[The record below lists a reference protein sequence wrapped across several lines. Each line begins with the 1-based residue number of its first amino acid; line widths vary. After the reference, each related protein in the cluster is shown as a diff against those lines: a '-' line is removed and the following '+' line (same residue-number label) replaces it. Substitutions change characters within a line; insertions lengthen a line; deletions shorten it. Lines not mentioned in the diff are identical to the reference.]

1 MNQIYAIDKETSAIA
16 FIAANLELLKEKLAE
31 TGKQIDDYLIL
42 GDIGMKY
49 VSRIVYVDGNCIYN
63 NCDYWLNH
71 GNEILDDYD
80 KHKVKDIL
88 GNDVGI
94 VRYRTELDSN
104 VTRIVQIDGRPGEV
118 VYNIAVANEMIALF
132 KEECILTKFTG
143 ITPLEI
149 AAKLAQAYT
158 LVLTGS
164 FREAKT
170 IFQAL
175 ETDPFLTEARKKKY
189 IDMLDAADSIE
200 YATEDELIFTTE
212 PESNEE
218 PETPVEPDPELVEY
232 VRTYLMDQSDTMT
245 KEHTFYYAALIQ
257 DPAKPASSGK
267 PWLSEGDKLIY
278 VIRHA
283 DRDSDSS
290 SSADINSTG
299 VAHAKSIGEQLAYGH
314 APSSSYS
321 NCTILFATNDV
332 HYFTNELT
340 RCKHTAQCIALGRG
354 DTDSSADDY
363 SGITEEADLL
373 YGYRYLKSRP
383 SSGTTELLKRYCN
396 SPDSL
401 SADDLGYIG
410 VETVDEAKTKLVS
423 DTEQFINE
431 IINKADKSLN
441 FFITSDYFVGCMQAG
456 VTNRQYDQ
464 SNNDPWVN
472 WCSGVAIVVHPDNTY
487 DAFAVKCSKK

>member
-31 TGKQIDDYLIL
+31 TGKKIDDYLIL

-80 KHKVKDIL
+80 KHEVKDIL
-88 GNDVGI
+88 GNDVDI

-170 IFQAL
+170 VFQAL
-175 ETDPFLTEARKKKY
+175 ETDPFLTAARKQKY
-189 IDMLDAADSIE
+189 VDMLDAADSIE
-200 YATEDELIFTTE
+200 YASKDELIFTTE
-212 PESNEE
+212 PEEE
-218 PETPVEPDPELVEY
+218 PEPEPNPELVDY
-232 VRTYLMDQSDTMT
+232 VRVYLMDQSNDMT
-245 KEHTFYYAALIQ
+245 KEHTFYYAAMHQ
-257 DPAKPASSGK
+257 PDESKKPRFND
-267 PWLSEGDKLIY
+267 GDKLIY

-283 DRDSDSS
+283 ERDSDSS
-290 SSADINSTG
+290 STTDINSTG
-299 VAHAKSIGEQLAYGH
+299 VSRATGIGQLLAYGN
-314 APSSSYS
+314 APSSSEGGV
-321 NCTILFATNDV
+321 TITIEANDA
-332 HYFTNELT
+332 HYFANDLV

-363 SGITEEADLL
+363 SGVTEEAELL
-373 YGYRYLKSRP
+373 YGYRYLKSHP
-383 SSGTTELLKRYCN
+383 DSGTTNLLKKYCN
-396 SPDSL
+396 TPDELTESEL
-401 SADDLGYIG
+401 AYIG
-410 VETVDEAKTKLVS
+410 VETTEEARAKIVS
-423 DTEQFINE
+423 DTHQFINE
-431 IINKADKSLN
+431 IIAKADKTLN

-456 VTNRQYDQ
+456 VTKYGYDQ
-464 SNNDPWVN
+464 TNNNPWVN

-487 DAFAVKCSKK
+487 DAFAVKCNKK